1 MALGVWS
8 RRAFLGMGSALGIPR
23 IGGNASPELKGL
35 DAMQTAAQAVAGR
48 PADEVA
54 QDEFYWREIQSAFK
68 LDRTLINL
76 NNGFT
81 CPCPRVVLE
90 AAWRYMDI
98 INMLPYTYQAMVAR
112 NIQTIRRRMAAEFG
126 CDEDELALTRGA
138 SESMQIVQNG
148 LDLAPGDEVI
158 TTEQDYPRMLTTW
171 DQRVR
176 RDKIQVT
183 RLQFPVPATQD
194 QLYQLFEKAITP
206 QTKVF
211 HFCHITNLSGQLFP
225 VQRLSRL
232 ARSRGIATIVDG
244 GHALAHFPFRLRD
257 LECDAYGT
265 SLHKWLLAPI
275 GNGCL
280 YVRRDMIPRFWPL
293 QAAPD
298 RQTNDIRKFE
308 AIGTHPWA
316 LRAAL
321 GEALAFHQAIG
332 AERKAARLRY
342 LTLRWANA
350 LRHEPRIRILSNL
363 GEPAEI
369 WGVAMVGIDGIS
381 APALSRFMMD
391 KYRIVINAVVGG
403 TYPNQVFDYEGLRV
417 TPNVYTTTEEIDT
430 FVTAMR
436 DAVTNGVP
444 AAAVGARGIELDHMA
459 ALDEPGAEA

>member
-1 MALGVWS
+1 MTLRMWS
-8 RRAFLGMGSALGIPR
+8 RRAFLGMSSALGIAPSAR
-23 IGGNASPELKGL
+23 DGSLQMKEL
-35 DAMQTAAQAVAGR
+35 DAMRAAAQAVAGR
-48 PADEVA
+48 ADSDVA

-126 CDEDELALTRGA
+126 CDEEELALTRGA
-138 SESMQIVQNG
+138 SESLQIVQNG

-171 DQRVR
+171 DQRMR
-176 RDKIQVT
+176 REKIKVT

-206 QTKVF
+206 RTKVF

-232 ARSRGIATIVDG
+232 ARSRGIVTIVDG
-244 GHALAHFPFRLRD
+244 GHALAHFPFKLRD

-280 YVRRDMIPRFWPL
+280 YVRREMIPRFWPL

-342 LTLRWANA
+342 LTLRWANS
-350 LRHEPRIRILSNL
+350 LKSEPKIKILSNL
-363 GEPAEI
+363 GEPAET
-369 WGVAMVGIDGIS
+369 WGVAMVGIDGIP

-403 TYPNQVFDYEGLRV
+403 SYPNQVFDYDGLRV

-430 FVTAMR
+430 FVTAML
-436 DAVTNGVP
+436 DAVKNGVP
-444 AAAVGARGIELDHMA
+444 PVAVGDRAVELDRVA
-459 ALDEPGAEA
+459 ALDEPGEDV

>member
-1 MALGVWS
+1 MALGMWS
-8 RRAFLGMGSALGIPR
+8 RRAFLGMASALGIAPAAR
-23 IGGNASPELKGL
+23 GTSSPLKGL
-35 DAMQTAAQAVAGR
+35 DAVRAATQTVAGR
-48 PADEVA
+48 PATDVA

-98 INMLPYTYQAMVAR
+98 INLLPYTYQAMVAR

-138 SESMQIVQNG
+138 SESLQIVQNG
-148 LDLAPGDEVI
+148 LDLAAGDEVI

-171 DQRVR
+171 DQRMR
-176 RDKIQVT
+176 REKIKVT

-206 QTKVF
+206 RTKVF

-225 VQRLSRL
+225 VQRLARL
-232 ARSRGIATIVDG
+232 ARSRGIVSIVDG
-244 GHALAHFPFRLRD
+244 GHALAHFPFKLRD

-280 YVRRDMIPRFWPL
+280 YVRREMIPKFWPL

-298 RQTNDIRKFE
+298 RQANDIRKFE

-342 LTLRWANA
+342 LTLRWANS
-350 LRHEPRIRILSNL
+350 LKSEPKIKILSNL
-363 GEPAEI
+363 GEPAET
-369 WGVAMVGIDGIS
+369 WGVAMVGIEGIP

-403 TYPNQVFDYEGLRV
+403 SYPNQVFDYEGLRV

-430 FVTAMR
+430 FVTAML
-436 DAVTNGVP
+436 DAVKNGVP
-444 AAAVGARGIELDHMA
+444 PVAVGDRAVELDRLA
-459 ALDEPGAEA
+459 ALDEPGEDV